1 MCSTRVEERGS
12 RIKSSRRMEGRT
24 KELRG
29 PSAIKSIN
37 PPRAYCITVDMLT
50 RYSGMRNNSS
60 SPIFKRTLEGFP
72 GQPAILVNRPL
83 EIIIL

>member
-37 PPRAYCITVDMLT
+37 PSSCILYYSRHAYSDI
-50 RYSGMRNNSS
+50 SNNRLNRILSES
-60 SPIFKRTLEGFP
+60 AKRVENTKTTKLFSTTS
-72 GQPAILVNRPL
+72 Q
-83 EIIIL
+83 